1 MDKLNINDKNNIED
15 NNKSNEKDDLDK
27 IVDGF
32 HQGYGVEELDKK
44 HGLHIYVDPVLQCDV
59 I

>member
-27 IVDGF
+27 IVDEF
-32 HQGYGVEELDKK
+32 IKDME
-44 HGLHIYVDPVLQCDV
+44 
-59 I
+59 